1 MDAGL
6 GGSVSD
12 WELKEETVTARQ
24 WVRSWR
30 QEFFTDFG
38 QDFRVVAHMEHM
50 TLLPDGTS
58 AKKQLQPVV
67 RDITQVGADPR
78 VQQLNAILTE
88 LINEWRLEDMN
99 KQEYNSKV
107 EV

>member
-1 MDAGL
+1 M
-6 GGSVSD
+6 SD
-12 WELKEETVTARQ
+12 WELNEETISARQ

-38 QDFRVVAHMEHM
+38 QNFRMVAHMEQM
-50 TLLPDGTS
+50 TLLPDGTI
-58 AKKQLQPVV
+58 ATKPLQSVI
-67 RDITQVGADPR
+67 RDITQVGSDPR
-78 VQQLNAILTE
+78 VQRLHAILTE
-88 LINEWRLEDMN
+88 LINVWRLEDMN

>member
-1 MDAGL
+1 MP
-6 GGSVSD
+6 D
-12 WELKEETVTARQ
+12 WESKEETITARQ

-38 QDFRVVAHMEHM
+38 QDFRMVAHMEQM
-50 TLLPDGTS
+50 TLLPDGTT
-58 AKKQLQPVV
+58 AKKPLQTVA
-67 RDITQVGADPR
+67 RDIAQVGADPR
-78 VQQLNAILTE
+78 VQQLHAILTE

-99 KQEYNSKV
+99 KQEYNPKV

>member
-1 MDAGL
+1 M
-6 GGSVSD
+6 
-12 WELKEETVTARQ
+12 
-24 WVRSWR
+24 
-30 QEFFTDFG
+30 
-38 QDFRVVAHMEHM
+38 VAHMEQV

-78 VQQLNAILTE
+78 VQQLNAVLTE

-99 KQEYNSKV
+99 KQEYNPQV

>member
-1 MDAGL
+1 M
-6 GGSVSD
+6 SD
-12 WELKEETVTARQ
+12 WELSEETITARQ

-38 QDFRVVAHMEHM
+38 QDFRMVAHMEQM
-50 TLLPDGTS
+50 TLLPDGTT
-58 AKKQLQPVV
+58 AQKPLQSVT

-78 VQQLNAILTE
+78 VQKLHAIITE

-99 KQEYNSKV
+99 KQEYNSKL
-107 EV
+107 EG

>member
-1 MDAGL
+1 M
-6 GGSVSD
+6 SD
-12 WELKEETVTARQ
+12 CELREETIIARQ

-38 QDFRVVAHMEHM
+38 NNFRMVAHMEQM

-58 AKKQLQPVV
+58 ARKQLQPVV

-78 VQQLNAILTE
+78 VQQLHAILTE
-88 LINEWRLEDMN
+88 LINEWRLEDIN
-99 KQEYNSKV
+99 KQEYNPKV

>member
-1 MDAGL
+1 M
-6 GGSVSD
+6 SD
-12 WELKEETVTARQ
+12 WELNEETITARQ

-38 QDFRVVAHMEHM
+38 QDSRVVAHMEQV
-50 TLLPDGTS
+50 TLLPDGTT
-58 AKKQLQPVV
+58 ATKPLQSVI

-78 VQQLNAILTE
+78 VQQLHAILTE

-99 KQEYNSKV
+99 KQEYNSKL
-107 EV
+107 EG